1 VSVSF
6 APATARTAAVA
17 PREEGGR
24 VGNCIESPRG
34 SQPASGIRAQ
44 GQWSCLGPEPGGG
57 LLHMPHSEA
66 HFISHRGRRCAQ
78 TPFSLTGSGL
88 HFLLFS
94 HPLLTLLGLH
104 SNLQPKPAKMG
115 SWPHSLSLSSSWHQS
130 RQETSNHLLLGIEA
144 GSRPSEK

>member
-1 VSVSF
+1 MSANL
-6 APATARTAAVA
+6 APGLQ
-17 PREEGGR
+17 PWLWEEGGR
-24 VGNCIESPRG
+24 EGNCTESPQG
-34 SQPASGIRAQ
+34 SRPASGIRAQ
-44 GQWSCLGPEPGGG
+44 GQRSCLGPEPGGG